1 MPLKFC
7 YGYTCAGYLTIVKP
21 LRDTVS
27 LVDPDICPW
36 KPIVTLSAVFT
47 PADPTAVA
55 NARLLPQLCPFH
67 GCVEELILKSML
79 PTNAVSAAPAALDR
93 TGVPPN
99 DTAGVNPVAVPVCEN

>member
-1 MPLKFC
+1 M
-7 YGYTCAGYLTIVKP
+7 KP

-47 PADPTAVA
+47 LAEPAAVA
-55 NARLLPQLCPFH
+55 NARLLPQLCPLH
-67 GCVEELILKSML
+67 GCIEGLIAKSMI
-79 PTNAVSAAPAALDR
+79 PANAVSAAAPALDNI
-93 TGVPPN
+93 GVAPN